1 MKLSLII
8 GLCICFFSCT
18 SKQVEERTVQSFGET
33 GKLTPEICHL
43 PSPIYI
49 PRYMGVT
56 GDYLYVY
63 KERENKKFVVF
74 KLPEMKYLGE
84 MGSIGQ
90 GPNDFNLLD
99 TRSFKNTADGFQVVE
114 VGVNLLK
121 KVCLCD
127 STLYVKSRHSI
138 FNGKVACNGFY
149 DLGNNKYLTFGGAED
164 KNEFSL
170 YDLNENSLK
179 PIGRYPQWADLKSG
193 MYPFVIYMK
202 TCAPHPEGGKI
213 AVFYSRF
220 KRMRIYDGTMQ
231 QIQDVKLETIPFDTD
246 FEKKVD
252 DYPVYYIG
260 QPYATERFIYALCS
274 LSQTT
279 KHGESE
285 LHIWNWDGEPV
296 ACYDLGRKI
305 SLMAVSEKHEKIYAL
320 NNEMENEIYIY
331 DLPIMKTK

>member
-99 TRSFKNTADGFQVVE
+99 FQ
-114 VGVNLLK
+114 
-121 KVCLCD
+121 
-127 STLYVKSRHSI
+127 
-138 FNGKVACNGFY
+138 
-149 DLGNNKYLTFGGAED
+149 NNKNRKLWNLQRANINDQTFFFISLIIINR
-164 KNEFSL
+164 NEFS
-170 YDLNENSLK
+170 
-179 PIGRYPQWADLKSG
+179 
-193 MYPFVIYMK
+193 
-202 TCAPHPEGGKI
+202 
-213 AVFYSRF
+213 
-220 KRMRIYDGTMQ
+220 
-231 QIQDVKLETIPFDTD
+231 D
-246 FEKKVD
+246 FC
-252 DYPVYYIG
+252 I
-260 QPYATERFIYALCS
+260 F
-274 LSQTT
+274 
-279 KHGESE
+279 
-285 LHIWNWDGEPV
+285 
-296 ACYDLGRKI
+296 
-305 SLMAVSEKHEKIYAL
+305 
-320 NNEMENEIYIY
+320 
-331 DLPIMKTK
+331 